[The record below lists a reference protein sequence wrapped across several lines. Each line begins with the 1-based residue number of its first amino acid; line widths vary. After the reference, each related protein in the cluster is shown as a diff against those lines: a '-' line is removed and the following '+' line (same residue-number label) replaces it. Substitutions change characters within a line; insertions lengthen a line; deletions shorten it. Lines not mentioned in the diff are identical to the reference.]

1 MSAVKSR
8 HGLKFIP
15 TRPRW
20 ISAKDMQKYYKAV
33 DYAFAMNQVID
44 GVFLDNYAHC
54 NSNKKSNKEYKR
66 DILECYRKA
75 LETVP
80 MPSETPT

>member
-8 HGLKFIP
+8 HG
-15 TRPRW
+15 W

-33 DYAFAMNQVID
+33 DYAFALNQVID

-54 NSNKKSNKEYKR
+54 NSNKKSNEEYKR

>member
-1 MSAVKSR
+1 MSTVKSR
-8 HGLKFIP
+8 HQWLSI
-15 TRPRW
+15 T
-20 ISAKDMQKYYKAV
+20 DVQKYYKAV
-33 DYAFAMNQVID
+33 DDAFAMNQVID
-44 GVFLDNYAHC
+44 GVSLDN
-54 NSNKKSNKEYKR
+54 KSNEEYKR

>member
-1 MSAVKSR
+1 MSIVNGR
-8 HGLKFIP
+8 HQWLS
-15 TRPRW
+15 T
-20 ISAKDMQKYYKAV
+20 KDMQKYYKAV

-44 GVFLDNYAHC
+44 GVFLDNYAHF
-54 NSNKKSNKEYKR
+54 NSNSNLKSNEEYKK

-80 MPSETPT
+80 MPSETPP